1 MLAVKP
7 VRARMLGFRRIDAL
21 IVQHSVDEQGN
32 ALDGEAE
39 LLEHILARVMEGESL
54 ESIAGRYDV
63 AYGAM
68 WRWISGDKYR
78 MAEYESALR
87 GHADKLVHET
97 KKIADDS
104 DDAKLRIDARKWLS
118 GKWDGDRF
126 GEKSKVQIMG
136 GISITEAL
144 AGDALSLLDR
154 LRTVHVQELDAVS
167 VQAMESLEDKLDEV
181 VGEDVDVPER
191 VEIKSVESGEASEGD
206 LLI

>member
-1 MLAVKP
+1 MGEQSRL
-7 VRARMLGFRRIDAL
+7 RMIGFRRIDAL
-21 IVQHSVDEQGN
+21 IEQHGTDEDGKPI
-32 ALDGEAE
+32 DGERE
-39 LLEHILARVMEGESL
+39 FVENILAMVVEGDSL
-54 ESIAGRYDV
+54 EVIARRFDV
-63 AYGAM
+63 AYGSL
-68 WRWISGDKYR
+68 WRWISGDKFR
-78 MAEYESALR
+78 MAEYEAALK

-97 KKIADDS
+97 KVIADGSKDP
-104 DDAKLRIDARKWLS
+104 KLMFDARKWLS

-167 VQAMESLEDKLDEV
+167 VQAMESLEDKLEEDIV
-181 VGEDVDVPER
+181 VDVDVPER
-191 VEIKSVESGEASEGD
+191 VLIKSGESGEASEGD

>member
-1 MLAVKP
+1 MLAVKQ

-54 ESIAGRYDV
+54 EDIAVRYDV

-97 KKIADDS
+97 KEIADKSEDP
-104 DDAKLRIDARKWLS
+104 KLMIDTRKFLS
-118 GKWDGDRF
+118 GKWDAGRF
-126 GEKSKVQIMG
+126 GDKNMHSGGG
-136 GISITEAL
+136 GITVIL
-144 AGDALSLLDR
+144 AQTLPDGS
-154 LRTVHVQELDAVS
+154 
-167 VQAMESLEDKLDEV
+167 
-181 VGEDVDVPER
+181 
-191 VEIKSVESGEASEGD
+191 IKSVEGHVIEQRPLVNNNGPVPVLKTFDEDNDG
-206 LLI
+206 